1 MRMADLK
8 RSFLISI
15 ATVLAASIVGVAQNT
30 QAPQKD
36 SLWNRIKNSAKQSG
50 QNAAQQGTQQVQQGA
65 QQVQQGAQQMQQQV
79 QQQIPGAGGQMNVAP
94 QTPCGSLTGGAAGGT
109 LTNAAYNGNGSAAGG
124 GSCGAQ
130 CFNAGPFAAAV
141 TQMTTSQQG
150 SWHVVRMNV
159 QFQNNTDQP
168 LIIAYREGSMVMVDN
183 LGNTY
188 QPAGGYGGPV
198 QGIGIDRG
206 NQTDSQFSLAPG
218 QVGNA
223 MFAVARMRGNQ
234 SAIGT
239 NYAYNFTI
247 DELQPQNGAEA
258 VALRQY
264 NLNFPDLAPG
274 ASNTAFGAPGSAPA
288 AAPVNNAA
296 GVRRGRANGAGA
308 SSYVGGAT
316 AAPVMTA
323 APVQGGVAGTN
334 PTSITPNG
342 KGAAIGRAVSAPVQP
357 QGVTPGRRPPIAL
370 PVTAAG
376 APQRTMNRVN
386 PPVAPATPQ
395 RPVNNA
401 AMRSNPAV
409 AARPA
414 PAAKPIPVRP
424 PVKKTTT
431 TPPTAAATK

>member
-79 QQQIPGAGGQMNVAP
+79 QQQIPSVGGQMNVAP
-94 QTPCGSLTGGAAGGT
+94 QTPCGSLTGGAAGGS
-109 LTNAAYNGNGSAAGG
+109 LTNAAYNGNGTAAGG

-168 LIIAYREGSMVMVDN
+168 LIIAYGEGSMVMVDN

-206 NQTDSQFSLAPG
+206 TQTDSQFSLAPG
-218 QVGNA
+218 QTGNA
-223 MFAVARMRGNQ
+223 MFAVARMRDSQN
-234 SAIGT
+234 AIGT

-258 VALRQY
+258 IALRQY

-274 ASNTAFGAPGSAPA
+274 ANAGFGAPA
-288 AAPVNNAA
+288 AAPVNNVAGGGKRRGTAA
-296 GVRRGRANGAGA
+296 GT

-316 AAPVMTA
+316 AAPFVTA
-323 APVQGGVAGTN
+323 APVQGGVAGNN
-334 PTSITPNG
+334 PTNIAPNG

-357 QGVTPGRRPPIAL
+357 QGVTPGRRPAIAS

-376 APQRTMNRVN
+376 VPQRGVN
-386 PPVAPATPQ
+386 AVAPPVAPATPQ

-409 AARPA
+409 AAKPA
-414 PAAKPIPVRP
+414 PAAKPIPTRAP
-424 PVKKTTT
+424 IRKTTT
-431 TPPTAAATK
+431 TPPTAATK